1 MPRLETVKEQLNW
14 LKLAFGILVATN
26 FSLVGWLAQ
35 NYESS
40 DIKIIILAL
49 VSIFITSFG
58 IIYVVKK
65 AKYKMDEL
73 EEL

>member
-1 MPRLETVKEQLNW
+1 MPRIETVKEQLNW

-40 DIKIIILAL
+40 DIKIVTLAL
-49 VSIFITSFG
+49 VSIFIASFG

-65 AKYKMDEL
+65 AKNKMNEL